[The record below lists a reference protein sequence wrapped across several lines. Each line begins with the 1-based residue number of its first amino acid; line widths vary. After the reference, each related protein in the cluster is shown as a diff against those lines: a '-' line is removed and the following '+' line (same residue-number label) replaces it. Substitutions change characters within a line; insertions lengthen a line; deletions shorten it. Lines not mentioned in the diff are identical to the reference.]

1 MSSDTLK
8 GHLGLLRP
16 LNLGIVFVTI
26 AGAAILAGASA
37 AYWPTILFASLAG
50 ALIAGG
56 GNAINDYFDLEID
69 RINKPNRPL
78 PRGAATQ
85 QGAKWLWGVTS
96 GIGLLLSAS
105 VSLGTLA
112 IAIFW
117 VISLYL
123 YSQTLKRTVLTGNI
137 LVGVMTG
144 LAFVYGGVAVGHAER
159 SFFPALFAFLINVAR
174 ELVKD
179 VEDVEGD
186 AKEKAGTLP
195 VKYGVKPALVLASLT
210 IFLLVVATF
219 LPYSS
224 GIYSFNYL
232 ALVAVVDAALL
243 YVIVSM
249 WRDRSPAN
257 LSKLSLILKL
267 DMVGGLIAIFVGS

>member
-1 MSSDTLK
+1 MSSDTLR

-16 LNLGIVFVTI
+16 LNVGIVFLTI
-26 AGAAILAGASA
+26 AAAAILAGASSA
-37 AYWPTILFASLAG
+37 HWPTILFASLAG

-78 PRGAATQ
+78 PRGAGTR
-85 QGAKWLWGVTS
+85 QGAVWLWGVTS

-105 VSLGTLA
+105 AGTGTLA
-112 IAIFW
+112 IALFW

-123 YSQTLKRTVLTGNI
+123 YSKTFKRTVLAGNI
-137 LVGVMTG
+137 MVGVITG

-179 VEDVEGD
+179 VEDLEGD
-186 AKEKAGTLP
+186 AKARARTLP
-195 VKYGVKPALVLASLT
+195 VTYGVRPALVLASLT

-224 GIYSFNYL
+224 GVYSSNYL
-232 ALVAVVDAALL
+232 ALVIVVDAALL

-249 WRDRSPAN
+249 WKDRSPAN
-257 LSKLSLILKL
+257 LGKLSLILKL
-267 DMVGGLIAIFVGS
+267 DMVGGLVAIFLGS